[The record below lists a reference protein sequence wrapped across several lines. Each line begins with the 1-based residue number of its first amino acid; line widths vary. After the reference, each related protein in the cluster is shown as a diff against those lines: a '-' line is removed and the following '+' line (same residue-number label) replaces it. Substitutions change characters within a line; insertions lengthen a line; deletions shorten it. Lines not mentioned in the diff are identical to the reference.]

1 MAEFR
6 AGKRVEHTRCCSE
19 TPEHINTLD
28 AQHSS
33 MAGGGGLLLMSCC
46 TDRET
51 EAQKGALEVT
61 E

>member
-33 MAGGGGLLLMSCC
+33 MGGGVLMSCC

-51 EAQKGALEVT
+51 EAQNGAPEVT
-61 E
+61 Q